1 MWHIVKETK
10 QPISKEFK
18 DVKDLPYTLS
28 YVIRRRM
35 MIDGFNELPR
45 DHKPPKSIFDK
56 PSELK
61 EWFDRIHGD
70 KQTEFKFNVKE
81 EDVE

>member
-1 MWHIVKETK
+1 
-10 QPISKEFK
+10 
-18 DVKDLPYTLS
+18 
-28 YVIRRRM
+28 M

-45 DHKPPKSIFDK
+45 DHKPPKSIYDK